1 VLIDLF
7 SNIVPG
13 VLTRDLGGYFLYSE
27 GGGAGLAMA
36 IVFLIFL
43 GLTAFVLV
51 LWVLMPFSVF
61 GIKGLLRQCI
71 EEQKKTN
78 RLLEKILDKGA
89 AAPPVRTAPPPV
101 PQEPVLR
108 EETLPEILPLDDD
121 NVDF

>member
-1 VLIDLF
+1 MLIDLF

-36 IVFLIFL
+36 IVFLLFL
-43 GLTAFVLV
+43 GLSALVLV

-61 GIKGLLRQCI
+61 GIKGLLRQCM

-78 RLLEKILDKGA
+78 RLLEKILEKGSA
-89 AAPPVRTAPPPV
+89 EPPVRTAPPPAA
-101 PQEPVLR
+101 QEQLLR

-121 NVDF
+121 NIDF